1 MLLCGPL
8 KPESGFK
15 ETRIRVNPDSLCRDV
30 VPSHYLQAGQSG
42 GTFGTSSRVVPS
54 HYLQAG
60 QRGGTFGKSS
70 RPIICRRD
78 NAEGL
83 LGRRPI
89 ICRRDNPG
97 NAAGLDGRRP
107 VPLFAGGTTR
117 RDFWDY
123 NIIIGDPGP
132 RTRPRS
138 PPAPAR
144 EPSFAR
150 ILGGKGV
157 PGPNENSSLAV
168 RQPLNPD
175 SGLAKPEKF
184 GF

>member
-1 MLLCGPL
+1 M
-8 KPESGFK
+8 
-15 ETRIRVNPDSLCRDV
+15 CRDV
-30 VPSHYLQAGQSG
+30 VPHHYLQAGQRG

-123 NIIIGDPGP
+123 NIIIGDPAGVPGP
-132 RTRPRS
+132 HPPR
-138 PPAPAR
+138 
-144 EPSFAR
+144 EDSFAR
-150 ILGGKGV
+150 TLGGKGV
-157 PGPNENSSLAV
+157 PGP
-168 RQPLNPD
+168 RI
-175 SGLAKPEKF
+175 LAKPENCCLAVVAPRPPKPES
-184 GF
+184 GLRKTRIRV